1 MLLVDVSNVLHTTGV
16 LPEHMLNGPEGLD
29 VPELARLISGSRY
42 ARRRTVLVCDGVG
55 PVDTTK
61 REATHAGGGVAT
73 PTPTNTAP
81 SGKEIAGLDV
91 VYAGACQEADDV
103 IELLIARDS
112 APRRLL
118 VVSTDRRLARAARR
132 RRAQSITSE
141 GFLRHLAGDADKPK
155 ARPLPGYAT
164 QVPLNEYA
172 VGYWMSLFGY
182 GSMSEDI
189 PPGVRPVADVSQ
201 AAQRGLERERE
212 RARAGSLAKSPHAHE
227 RLKVPRRLLE
237 AEGTSQA
244 SGRPEPPE
252 SPEPSPP
259 SPLPTPSTTD
269 DVPSDLARLL
279 KDSGLT
285 IDPADLDMTQWLPKD
300 ENSPPA

>member
-1 MLLVDVSNVLHTTGV
+1 MLLIDTSNVLHVTGV
-16 LPEHMLNGPEGLD
+16 LPSHLAGLD
-29 VPELARLISGSRY
+29 VPGLAQLISASRY
-42 ARRRTVLVCDGVG
+42 GRRRAVLVCDGVG
-55 PVDTTK
+55 PVS
-61 REATHAGGGVAT
+61 ATGGAGAAGDAAAGMLAT
-73 PTPTNTAP
+73 TNTAP

-91 VYAGACQEADDV
+91 VYAGASQEADDV

-118 VVSTDRRLARAARR
+118 VVSTDRRLVRAANR

-141 GFLRHLAGDADKPK
+141 AFLRHLAADSEKPK
-155 ARPLPGYAT
+155 AKPLPGYAT

-182 GSMSEDI
+182 GSMEGQA
-189 PPGVRPVADVSQ
+189 PAGERPVANVSK

-212 RARAGSLAKSPHAHE
+212 AERSRKLAKSPHAHE
-227 RLKVPRRLLE
+227 RLKIPKQLLD
-237 AEGTSQA
+237 AQGATKPTA
-244 SGRPEPPE
+244 SKHEPPGRPSAPPPV
-252 SPEPSPP
+252 SPVPIQKD
-259 SPLPTPSTTD
+259 L
-269 DVPSDLARLL
+269 PSDLARLL

-300 ENSPPA
+300 DSSPPSP

>member
-1 MLLVDVSNVLHTTGV
+1 MLLIDTSNVLHVTGV
-16 LPEHMLNGPEGLD
+16 LPSHLAGLD
-29 VPELARLISGSRY
+29 VPGLARLISASRY
-42 ARRRTVLVCDGVG
+42 GRRRAVLVCDGVG
-55 PVDTTK
+55 PVS
-61 REATHAGGGVAT
+61 AAGGAGAAGDAAAGMLAT
-73 PTPTNTAP
+73 TNTAP

-91 VYAGACQEADDV
+91 VYAGASQEADDV

-118 VVSTDRRLARAARR
+118 VVSTDRRLVRAANR

-141 GFLRHLAGDADKPK
+141 AFLRHLAVDSEKPK
-155 ARPLPGYAT
+155 AKPLPGYAT

-182 GSMSEDI
+182 GSMEGQA
-189 PPGVRPVADVSQ
+189 PAGERPVADVSN

-212 RARAGSLAKSPHAHE
+212 RERAQRLAKSPHAHE
-227 RLKVPRRLLE
+227 RLKIPKQLLE
-237 AEGTSQA
+237 AEGSPKPATPKPA
-244 SGRPEPPE
+244 SPAKPPA
-252 SPEPSPP
+252 
-259 SPLPTPSTTD
+259 PTPASAPSKPHEL
-269 DVPSDLARLL
+269 PSDLARLL

-300 ENSPPA
+300 DSSPPSL